1 MAITLIL
8 SGTPP
13 DIAILEHALS
23 RTGWDAL
30 TEASTDGYHSVELAV
45 RARPDA
51 IITDPA
57 MPRLWGPDL
66 VARLRAVAPST
77 PVLCWATS
85 EGPEDAAELIRAGA
99 SGYLLKEDGPAEVI
113 RALGPILDG
122 GSVVSPRIA
131 AKLFDRFAEGVHRE
145 RELGRALA
153 DATMK
158 VQEVTHAKAE
168 FLANVS
174 HELRTPVTIVK
185 GIAHLLRDRRVSPE
199 DEHEFLMKMGDAI
212 DRLTGLVDEILS
224 IADLDRGSVDFSV
237 ARTDIAAMVSDMCDR
252 LGKRYPLVHLER
264 DIPEAMFALVDPARI
279 SEAIAQL
286 VDNACRYSP
295 PGSYIRIRL
304 RSQDEGVVFS
314 VTDAGFGLS
323 REVASLAFA
332 EPFVTG
338 EEVMRKER
346 TGVGLGLHLAR
357 RLILLHGG
365 ILWADPLPAGGTRV
379 SFCIPLVPRGAGGA
393 GVHIGQID
401 ESGRVV
407 SVGVVDPSTLPEDA
421 QVEVPHNALVSPS
434 GELAAGGAVA
444 ARTEVTDDM
453 ALSARIEVTDEG
465 PISSRAEVTDAREG
479 DQDAIPVPSEDPYSS
494 A

>member
-1 MAITLIL
+1 MALTLLL

-13 DIAILEHALS
+13 DVAILEHALT
-23 RTGWDAL
+23 RAGLDAL
-30 TEASTDGYHSVELAV
+30 MEASTDGYHSVELAV
-45 RARPDA
+45 RARPD
-51 IITDPA
+51 IIVTDPA

-77 PVLCWATS
+77 PVVCWATS
-85 EGPEDAAELIRAGA
+85 ASAEEAAEIIRAGA
-99 SGYLLKEDGPAEVI
+99 AGYVLKEDGPAEVV

-122 GSVVSPRIA
+122 GAVVSPRVA
-131 AKLFDRFAEGVHRE
+131 AQLFDRFAEGVHRE

-158 VQEVTHAKAE
+158 IQEVTHAKAE

-185 GIAHLLRDRRVSPE
+185 GIAHLLKDRRLSAE
-199 DEHEFLMKMGDAI
+199 DESEFLLKMGAAI
-212 DRLTGLVDEILS
+212 DRLTGLVEEILS
-224 IADLDRGSVDFSV
+224 IADLDRGAVDFSV
-237 ARTDIAAMVSDMCDR
+237 TRTDLVAMVVDVCDR
-252 LGKRYPLVHLER
+252 VEMRYPLVQLER
-264 DIPEAMFALVDPARI
+264 DLPEAMFALVDPARI
-279 SEAIAQL
+279 SEAVAQL

-295 PGSYIRIRL
+295 AAATIRVRL

-314 VTDAGFGLS
+314 VTDTGMGIS

-365 ILWADPLPAGGTRV
+365 ILWADPLPARGTRV
-379 SFCIPLVPRGAGGA
+379 SFCIPVVPRGAGGG
-393 GVHIGQID
+393 GVHIGRVD
-401 ESGRVV
+401 ENGMVV
-407 SVGVVDPSTLPEDA
+407 SVGVED
-421 QVEVPHNALVSPS
+421 
-434 GELAAGGAVA
+434 
-444 ARTEVTDDM
+444 
-453 ALSARIEVTDEG
+453 LSSVRARIEVGDETGLSMRELVAEPAGEPEIVGGSDDG
-465 PISSRAEVTDAREG
+465 PIPDSPR
-479 DQDAIPVPSEDPYSS
+479 
-494 A
+494 

>member
-1 MAITLIL
+1 MHPEMSLTLLL

-13 DIAILEHALS
+13 DVAILEHALS
-23 RTGWDAL
+23 RIGLDAL

-45 RARPDA
+45 RSRPDI

-77 PVLCWATS
+77 PIVCWATS
-85 EGPEDAAELIRAGA
+85 TATEDAAEIIRAGA
-99 SGYLLKEDGPAEVI
+99 TGYLLKEDGPAEVV

-122 GSVVSPRIA
+122 GAVVSPRIA
-131 AKLFDRFAEGVHRE
+131 AQLFDRFAEGVHRE

-158 VQEVTHAKAE
+158 IQEVTHAKAE

-185 GIAHLLRDRRVSPE
+185 GIAHLLRDRRLSPE
-199 DEHEFLMKMGDAI
+199 DESEFLGKMSGAI
-212 DRLTGLVDEILS
+212 DRLTGLVEEILS
-224 IADLDRGSVDFSV
+224 IADLDRGAVDFSV
-237 ARTDIAAMVSDMCDR
+237 ARTDLVSMVVDVCDR
-252 LGKRYPLVHLER
+252 VEKRYPLVRLDR
-264 DIPEAMFALVDPARI
+264 DLPEAMFALVDPARI
-279 SEAIAQL
+279 SEAVAQL

-295 PGSYIRIRL
+295 TTSTIRVRL

-314 VTDAGFGLS
+314 VTDTGLGLS

-379 SFCIPLVPRGAGGA
+379 SFCIPVVPRGAGGA
-393 GVHIGQID
+393 GVHIGSED
-401 ESGRVV
+401 ENGHTV
-407 SVGVVDPSTLPEDA
+407 SVGVEELPHF
-421 QVEVPHNALVSPS
+421 P
-434 GELAAGGAVA
+434 G
-444 ARTEVTDDM
+444 
-453 ALSARIEVTDEG
+453 RIEITDEG
-465 PISSRAEVTDAREG
+465 ASPARAELGAEAAGEPVIIRASEESPTGDSAR
-479 DQDAIPVPSEDPYSS
+479 
-494 A
+494 

>member
-1 MAITLIL
+1 MHPEMSLTLLL

-13 DIAILEHALS
+13 DVAILEHALS
-23 RTGWDAL
+23 RIGLDAL

-45 RARPDA
+45 RSRPDV

-77 PVLCWATS
+77 PIVCWATS
-85 EGPEDAAELIRAGA
+85 TATEDAAEIIRAGA
-99 SGYLLKEDGPAEVI
+99 AGYLLKEDGPAEVV
-113 RALGPILDG
+113 RALEPILDG
-122 GSVVSPRIA
+122 GAVVSPRIA
-131 AKLFDRFAEGVHRE
+131 AQLFDRFAEGVHRE

-158 VQEVTHAKAE
+158 IQEVTHAKAE

-185 GIAHLLRDRRVSPE
+185 GIAHLLRDRRLSPE
-199 DEHEFLMKMGDAI
+199 DESEFLGKMSGAI
-212 DRLTGLVDEILS
+212 DRLTGLVEEILS
-224 IADLDRGSVDFSV
+224 IADLDRGAVDFSV
-237 ARTDIAAMVSDMCDR
+237 ARTDLVSMVVDVCDR
-252 LGKRYPLVHLER
+252 VEKRYPLVRLDR
-264 DIPEAMFALVDPARI
+264 DLPEAMFALVDPARI
-279 SEAIAQL
+279 SEAVAQL

-295 PGSYIRIRL
+295 TTSTIRVRL

-314 VTDAGFGLS
+314 VTDTGLGLS
-323 REVASLAFA
+323 REIASLAFA

-379 SFCIPLVPRGAGGA
+379 SFCIPVVPRGAGGA
-393 GVHIGQID
+393 GVHIGSAD
-401 ESGRVV
+401 ENGHTV
-407 SVGVVDPSTLPEDA
+407 SVGVEELPHF
-421 QVEVPHNALVSPS
+421 P
-434 GELAAGGAVA
+434 G
-444 ARTEVTDDM
+444 
-453 ALSARIEVTDEG
+453 RIEITDEG
-465 PISSRAEVTDAREG
+465 ASPARAELGAEAAGEPEIIRASEESPTADSAR
-479 DQDAIPVPSEDPYSS
+479 
-494 A
+494 

>member
-1 MAITLIL
+1 MAVTLLL

-13 DIAILEHALS
+13 DVAVLEHALS

-30 TEASTDGYHSVELAV
+30 TEASTDGYHTVELAV

-51 IITDPA
+51 IVTDPA

-66 VARLRAVAPST
+66 IQRLRAVAPST
-77 PVLCWATS
+77 PIVCWSGA
-85 EGPEDAAELIRAGA
+85 PAAEDAAEIIRAGA
-99 SGYLLKEDGPAEVI
+99 SGYLLKEDGPAEVV
-113 RALGPILDG
+113 RALGPVLDG
-122 GSVVSPRIA
+122 GCVVSPKIA
-131 AKLFDRFAEGVHRE
+131 AALFHRFAEGVHRE

-185 GIAHLLRDRRVSPE
+185 GIAHLLQEQRLSPE
-199 DEHEFLMKMGDAI
+199 DESEFLAKMDNAV
-212 DRLTGLVDEILS
+212 DRLTGLVEEILS
-224 IADLDRGSVDFSV
+224 IADLDRGTVDFSV
-237 ARTDIAAMVSDMCDR
+237 TRTDLAAMVHDVCDR
-252 LGKRYPLVHLER
+252 VGKRYPLVHMER
-264 DIPEAMFALVDPARI
+264 DIPETMFAVVDPARI
-279 SEAIAQL
+279 SEAVAQL
-286 VDNACRYSP
+286 VDNAGRFSP
-295 PGSYIRIRL
+295 AASVVRVRL
-304 RSQDEGVVFS
+304 RAQDEGVVFS
-314 VTDAGFGLS
+314 VTDSGMGLS
-323 REVASLAFA
+323 REVASLAFH

-346 TGVGLGLHLAR
+346 AGVGLGLHLAR

-379 SFCIPLVPRGAGGA
+379 SFCIPVVPPGAGGA
-393 GVHIGQID
+393 GVHIGRVD

-407 SVGVVDPSTLPEDA
+407 SVDVDGPPAMVPVL
-421 QVEVPHNALVSPS
+421 EVANGFVADGFIASPP
-434 GELAAGGAVA
+434 VPMI
-444 ARTEVTDDM
+444 EVTDD
-453 ALSARIEVTDEG
+453 G
-465 PISSRAEVTDAREG
+465 PIPG
-479 DQDAIPVPSEDPYSS
+479 AI

>member
-1 MAITLIL
+1 MLL

-13 DIAILEHALS
+13 DVAVLEHALS
-23 RTGWDAL
+23 RTGWDAV

-45 RARPDA
+45 RARPDV

-66 VARLRAVAPST
+66 IQRLRAVAPST
-77 PVLCWATS
+77 PIVCWSGSPA
-85 EGPEDAAELIRAGA
+85 PEDAAEIIRAGA

-113 RALGPILDG
+113 RALGAVLDG
-122 GSVVSPRIA
+122 GAVVSPRLA
-131 AKLFDRFAEGVHRE
+131 ATLFGRFAEGVHRE

-185 GIAHLLRDRRVSPE
+185 GVAHLLRDRRLSPE
-199 DEHEFLMKMGDAI
+199 DETEFLTKMDNAV
-212 DRLTGLVDEILS
+212 DRLTGLVEEILS
-224 IADLDRGSVDFSV
+224 IADLDRGTVDFSV
-237 ARTDIAAMVSDMCDR
+237 ARTDLAAMVHDVGDR
-252 LGKRYPLVHLER
+252 VGKRYPLIRMER
-264 DIPEAMFALVDPARI
+264 DVPETMYAVVDPARI
-279 SEAIAQL
+279 SEAVAQL

-295 PGSYIRIRL
+295 AASLVRIRL
-304 RSQDEGVVFS
+304 RAQDEGVVFS
-314 VTDAGFGLS
+314 VTDTGLGLS
-323 REVASLAFA
+323 REIASLAFH

-338 EEVMRKER
+338 DEVMRKER
-346 TGVGLGLHLAR
+346 AGVGLGLHLAR

-379 SFCIPLVPRGAGGA
+379 SFCIPTVPPGAGGM
-393 GVHIGQID
+393 GIRVGRVD

-407 SVGVVDPSTLPEDA
+407 STDVHRE
-421 QVEVPHNALVSPS
+421 VSPIDVIRAI
-434 GELAAGGAVA
+434 AAA
-444 ARTEVTDDM
+444 ADEDDLILPAMQDDVLVPPMPGDVRVPATSDDLRAPATVSMIEVTDDGPVSG
-453 ALSARIEVTDEG
+453 SAG
-465 PISSRAEVTDAREG
+465 
-479 DQDAIPVPSEDPYSS
+479 
-494 A
+494 